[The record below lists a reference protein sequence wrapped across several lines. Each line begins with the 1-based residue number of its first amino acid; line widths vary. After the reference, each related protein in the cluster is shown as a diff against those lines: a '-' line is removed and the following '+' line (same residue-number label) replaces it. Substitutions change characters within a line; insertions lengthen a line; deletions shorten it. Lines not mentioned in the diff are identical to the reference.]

1 MYSRLLGFSL
11 ILIILNIPVLADPVI
26 IPPGGEVYLGEE
38 GLDIRYAVPYPYT
51 SIAYFPAGSSPGRD
65 QPLDIIQVN
74 QGRFSI
80 IPDLFYDRTG
90 AWYQWDQVRG
100 FPGQVAFIVR
110 NPRISLKVMDR
121 NTMGDR
127 SFGTVTRGTPLVIQV
142 ETNLAGIT
150 RRSDFSYNDG
160 PVKILVKTP
169 EGGTL
174 AGVMTPGG
182 GQYSLTSFIPTG
194 ELGYAPPVESGGWDT
209 GWSGYKS
216 GLYKIEPGFT
226 VNRMEDNLRSYHGGH
241 TLRGTEVTLG
251 TERTGLHLTRETV
264 VRGDPFGVT
273 ITGSPG
279 LPYIVWVEGGS
290 RTGQSG
296 EQPPMIISYQEGVR
310 QDNPGGPYIV
320 GSYRPYGKS
329 NAVRDLVPQNPF
341 GGVYYYA
348 EIMPDRTGK
357 RTIEFRTTQETGD
370 KRYTIHV
377 EGPAGSAN
385 PKSDTMQVQ
394 VVKGSVSLSAGGGS
408 YSIGDEIRLRGTNTG
423 SCETYLF
430 ITGPNLP
437 SAGGRLDAPRR
448 QVTDGDPGS
457 FTIASG
463 DCETWEYRLY
473 TGELGI
479 DTGTYTIYAVSAPRD
494 RYHLERTSWQAI
506 PVTLKRPYISVS
518 GRRMTVAQGDE
529 LTITGNSGGR
539 TDAGVAVWIF
549 GRNYFW
555 YDTVQAE
562 HGGVFTYDL
571 PGPVTRNMAPG
582 EYSVIIQHPM
592 TNGEFD
598 IWPDRSHE
606 MVLGTSPW
614 YGAPVFRVAGPGAL
628 QGPAAAGALISALQ
642 SQFIDDTYTEY
653 SIFIQNPKITIW
665 PDSLNATTGAT
676 VSLAGT
682 TNLAPGSRLLIEVTD
697 ERFGPAPKGGTGEWY
712 GYSGT
717 TTVYPGATGGQEFA
731 FTIPAGTLQEG
742 DYQVLIQAVSSPVT
756 ASGVL
761 QVSEPVIITPSPAL
775 TMNITPT
782 EVLPATKQVPG
793 TMPIETGAP
802 PLTKEIH
809 EQATKSANLSPGD
822 EVMPV
827 LASVA
832 REPSV
837 VLGFGILLG
846 LCVAG
851 LIAALAAW
859 IKAKKREETEIEKDE
874 RDDSAKESG

>member
-1 MYSRLLGFSL
+1 MYSRLLGFFV

-38 GLDIRYAVPYPYT
+38 GLDIHYAVPYPYT

-100 FPGQVAFIVR
+100 IPGQVAFIVR
-110 NPRISLKVMDR
+110 NPRISLKIMDR

-290 RTGQSG
+290 RTGQPG

-310 QDNPGGPYIV
+310 QDNPGGPYIA

-348 EIMPDRTGK
+348 EITPDRTGR

-437 SAGGRLDAPRR
+437 SAGGRLDAPRSR
-448 QVTDGDPGS
+448 VQMEIPGVLPS
-457 FTIASG
+457 LP
-463 DCETWEYRLY
+463 ETVRHGS
-473 TGELGI
+473 TGFIPVNLGSI
-479 DTGTYTIYAVSAPRD
+479 PGHIPSMPCLPQGTGTI
-494 RYHLERTSWQAI
+494 
-506 PVTLKRPYISVS
+506 LKEHP
-518 GRRMTVAQGDE
+518 GRR
-529 LTITGNSGGR
+529 
-539 TDAGVAVWIF
+539 
-549 GRNYFW
+549 Y
-555 YDTVQAE
+555 
-562 HGGVFTYDL
+562 
-571 PGPVTRNMAPG
+571 
-582 EYSVIIQHPM
+582 
-592 TNGEFD
+592 
-598 IWPDRSHE
+598 
-606 MVLGTSPW
+606 
-614 YGAPVFRVAGPGAL
+614 
-628 QGPAAAGALISALQ
+628 
-642 SQFIDDTYTEY
+642 
-653 SIFIQNPKITIW
+653 
-665 PDSLNATTGAT
+665 
-676 VSLAGT
+676 
-682 TNLAPGSRLLIEVTD
+682 
-697 ERFGPAPKGGTGEWY
+697 
-712 GYSGT
+712 
-717 TTVYPGATGGQEFA
+717 
-731 FTIPAGTLQEG
+731 
-742 DYQVLIQAVSSPVT
+742 
-756 ASGVL
+756 
-761 QVSEPVIITPSPAL
+761 
-775 TMNITPT
+775 
-782 EVLPATKQVPG
+782 
-793 TMPIETGAP
+793 
-802 PLTKEIH
+802 
-809 EQATKSANLSPGD
+809 LSP
-822 EVMPV
+822 
-827 LASVA
+827 
-832 REPSV
+832 
-837 VLGFGILLG
+837 
-846 LCVAG
+846 
-851 LIAALAAW
+851 
-859 IKAKKREETEIEKDE
+859 
-874 RDDSAKESG
+874 

>member
-1 MYSRLLGFSL
+1 
-11 ILIILNIPVLADPVI
+11 
-26 IPPGGEVYLGEE
+26 
-38 GLDIRYAVPYPYT
+38 
-51 SIAYFPAGSSPGRD
+51 
-65 QPLDIIQVN
+65 
-74 QGRFSI
+74 
-80 IPDLFYDRTG
+80 
-90 AWYQWDQVRG
+90 
-100 FPGQVAFIVR
+100 
-110 NPRISLKVMDR
+110 
-121 NTMGDR
+121 
-127 SFGTVTRGTPLVIQV
+127 
-142 ETNLAGIT
+142 
-150 RRSDFSYNDG
+150 
-160 PVKILVKTP
+160 
-169 EGGTL
+169 
-174 AGVMTPGG
+174 
-182 GQYSLTSFIPTG
+182 
-194 ELGYAPPVESGGWDT
+194 
-209 GWSGYKS
+209 
-216 GLYKIEPGFT
+216 
-226 VNRMEDNLRSYHGGH
+226 
-241 TLRGTEVTLG
+241 
-251 TERTGLHLTRETV
+251 
-264 VRGDPFGVT
+264 
-273 ITGSPG
+273 
-279 LPYIVWVEGGS
+279 
-290 RTGQSG
+290 
-296 EQPPMIISYQEGVR
+296 
-310 QDNPGGPYIV
+310 
-320 GSYRPYGKS
+320 
-329 NAVRDLVPQNPF
+329 
-341 GGVYYYA
+341 
-348 EIMPDRTGK
+348 
-357 RTIEFRTTQETGD
+357 
-370 KRYTIHV
+370 
-377 EGPAGSAN
+377 
-385 PKSDTMQVQ
+385 
-394 VVKGSVSLSAGGGS
+394 
-408 YSIGDEIRLRGTNTG
+408 
-423 SCETYLF
+423 
-430 ITGPNLP
+430 
-437 SAGGRLDAPRR
+437 
-448 QVTDGDPGS
+448 
-457 FTIASG
+457 
-463 DCETWEYRLY
+463 
-473 TGELGI
+473 
-479 DTGTYTIYAVSAPRD
+479 
-494 RYHLERTSWQAI
+494 
-506 PVTLKRPYISVS
+506 
-518 GRRMTVAQGDE
+518 MTVAQGDE

-562 HGGVFTYDL
+562 HGGRFTYDL

-642 SQFIDDTYTEY
+642 SQFIDDTCTEY